1 MNPKRHKYISIIQKA
16 MVGQFIIMF
25 AKEELKNSIRG
36 ITRIK
41 VKAGFGGVTG
51 NKGGVGIRLNV
62 DDTSFAFVN
71 CHLESG

>member
-1 MNPKRHKYISIIQKA
+1 
-16 MVGQFIIMF
+16 MF